1 MATIWIVVIED
12 RHADVDVLP
21 FSTMP
26 AAIEQARREVRDARD
41 MEEIELTDSMAAD
54 GWVLLI
60 EYGLEGDSVRV
71 VERELDG
78 PVNK

>member
-1 MATIWIVVIED
+1 MATIWITIIED

-26 AAIEQARREVRDARD
+26 AAIERAMREVRDVRD